1 MIKIKT
7 IILTAIAIRI
17 IAMIEVIMIHH
28 HYEESV
34 MDDID
39 KDYESNITEVD
50 NNIVNEAVN
59 FFQLFLMCLIIC

>member
-1 MIKIKT
+1 MILT
-7 IILTAIAIRI
+7 IIAVRI

-34 MDDID
+34 KNDID
-39 KDYESNITEVD
+39 NDYESNITEVD

>member
-1 MIKIKT
+1 MTITLTVIKIK
-7 IILTAIAIRI
+7 I
-17 IAMIEVIMIHH
+17 IAMIEVIILRH

-39 KDYESNITEVD
+39 NDYESNITEVD